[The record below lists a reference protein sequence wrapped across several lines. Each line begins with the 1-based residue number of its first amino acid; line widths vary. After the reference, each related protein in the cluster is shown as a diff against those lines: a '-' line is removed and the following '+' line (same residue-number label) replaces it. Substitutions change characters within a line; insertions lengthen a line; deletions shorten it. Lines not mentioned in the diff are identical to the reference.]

1 MTRALRGPL
10 LLLWAA
16 GCGGPAEG
24 PALTHHP
31 VPGDS
36 APPEDPPA
44 PRAFVGEPL
53 DALGLLRRGSLD
65 LRGVVPSDAE
75 LDAVEA
81 DPAAVDALLLSFLDD
96 PRYEERLV
104 DLLAERFL
112 TRGEEFNLR
121 WFEMGLEPQQDF
133 AFRRAVGEEPLRV
146 MARVAVEGRPWTD
159 TVTTDLTVANELLRE
174 IWPIEAVEEGPGWR
188 WGRYTDGRPA
198 GGALMTNG
206 LWWRYYT
213 TPNNF
218 SRSRASALSRLFLC
232 EDFLTRPISFEAL
245 ALLDRESQN
254 EAIQTVPACV
264 GCHSTLDPLAAS
276 LFGFWWFDIYAPA
289 ELNVY
294 HPEREMLGPYYL
306 ETEMAWFG
314 APMADAADLGPFVAA
329 DPRFRACAVKS
340 LAAALWRR
348 NTDLADFDTLHGLQ
362 AAFEESG
369 LLHKALAAN
378 ILAGPDYRVG
388 ALGPEATD
396 ADAARLTT
404 RRLLSPEQLASAVEG
419 LTGFRWEHRGYDQLT
434 NDVVGYRILG
444 GGMDGQ
450 SVTRPERAP
459 TLTHALVV
467 QRLAQAAG
475 QAAVADELEADGPR
489 RLFPAALS
497 LDARPGDPA
506 FDTALSQVHRRIF
519 GRRPSAAE
527 ATDAAAHWAA
537 VAALEGP
544 GPAWASLVAVFL
556 RDPAFWSH

>member
-1 MTRALRGPL
+1 MRAGALALAVGLLGCAGPT
-10 LLLWAA
+10 AA
-16 GCGGPAEG
+16 P
-24 PALTHHP
+24 PLTHHP
-31 VPGDS
+31 LPGDS
-36 APPEDPPA
+36 AA
-44 PRAFVGEPL
+44 PDDAPVGGPFAGAPL
-53 DALGLLRRGSLD
+53 DARGLLRRASLD
-65 LRGVVPSDAE
+65 LRGVVPTEAE

-81 DPAAVDALLLSFLDD
+81 DPAAVDALILGFLDD

-121 WFEMGLEPQQDF
+121 WFEMGLEPQQDQ

-159 TVTTDLTVANELLRE
+159 TVTTELTVANELLRE
-174 IWPIEAVEEGPGWR
+174 IWPIEAVEEGAGWR

-232 EDFLTRPISFEAL
+232 EDFLTRPISFESL

-289 ELNVY
+289 ELNAY

-348 NTDLADFDTLHGLQ
+348 NPDLADFDTLQALQ
-362 AAFEESG
+362 AEFEAAG
-369 LLHKALAAN
+369 LRHKALAAA
-378 ILAGPDYRVG
+378 ILQGEDYRVG
-388 ALGPEATD
+388 ALAPGATA

-419 LTGFRWEHRGYDQLT
+419 LTGFRWAHRGYDQLT

-450 SVTRPERAP
+450 SVTRPERDP

-475 QAAVADELEADGPR
+475 QAVVADELAAAGER
-489 RLFPAALS
+489 RLFPEG
-497 LDARPGDPA
+497 LDLAQRPGDAA
-506 FDTALSQVHRRIF
+506 FDDALGRVHRRVF
-519 GRRPSAAE
+519 GRWPTADEAA
-527 ATDAAAHWAA
+527 AAADFWLAVDAAD
-537 VAALEGP
+537 GP
-544 GPAWASLVAVFL
+544 AGAWASLVAVFL
-556 RDPAFWSH
+556 RDPAFWTH

>member
-1 MTRALRGPL
+1 MRAGALALAVGLFGCAGPT
-10 LLLWAA
+10 
-16 GCGGPAEG
+16 PA
-24 PALTHHP
+24 PPLTHHP
-31 VPGDS
+31 LPGDS
-36 APPEDPPA
+36 AAPDDPPA
-44 PRAFVGEPL
+44 GAAFAGAPL
-53 DALGLLRRGSLD
+53 DARGLLRRASLD
-65 LRGVVPSDAE
+65 LRGVVPTEAE

-81 DPAAVDALLLSFLDD
+81 DPSAVEGLIRGFLDD

-121 WFEMGLEPQQDF
+121 WFEMGLDPEQDF

-159 TVTTDLTVANELLRE
+159 TVTTELTVANELLRE
-174 IWPIEAVEEGPGWR
+174 IWPIEAVEEGAGWR

-232 EDFLTRPISFEAL
+232 EDFLTRPISFESL

-314 APMADAADLGPFVAA
+314 APMADAADLGPFVAD
-329 DPRFRACAVKS
+329 DPRFRSCAVKS

-348 NTDLADFDTLHGLQ
+348 TPDLADFDTLQALQ
-362 AAFEESG
+362 VEFEASG
-369 LLHKALAAN
+369 LRHKALAAA
-378 ILAGPDYRVG
+378 ILQGDDYRVG
-388 ALGPEATD
+388 ALAPGASE

-419 LTGFRWEHRGYDQLT
+419 LTGFRWAHRGYDQLT

-450 SVTRPERAP
+450 SVTRPERDP

-475 QAAVADELEADGPR
+475 QAVVADELVAAGER
-489 RLFPAALS
+489 RLFPAGLR
-497 LDARPGDPA
+497 LTDRPGDAA
-506 FDTALSQVHRRIF
+506 FDDALGRVHRRVF
-519 GRRPSAAE
+519 GRWPTDPE
-527 ATDAAAHWAA
+527 AQEAAAFWEG
-537 VAALEGP
+537 VAAANGP
-544 GPAWASLVAVFL
+544 DAAWASLVAVFL
-556 RDPAFWSH
+556 RDPAFWTH